1 MPIPV
6 GTYAQMQAMAL
17 PGDQLYFWDKN
28 PFAYTIEGI
37 TGGPSHVIM
46 VAQLP
51 PFSAQLFEL
60 EALIGF
66 GCRILPLS
74 HYASYTSRML
84 LCRRAVTPE
93 DITKAIGVGLE
104 ALGRQYEVEEE
115 IQIALEKIAPWIHTD
130 KTDNKLFCSGYLEYM
145 YQVTSKPYAK
155 PPNGNATPAWC
166 LDDKDTQPL
175 LWVN

>member
-1 MPIPV
+1 MANRLLERHGLDDPV
-6 GTYAQMQAMAL
+6 HSVVLGGRGIVGARL
-17 PGDQLYFWDKN
+17 GDDLVLD
-28 PFAYTIEGI
+28 
-37 TGGPSHVIM
+37 
-46 VAQLP
+46 
-51 PFSAQLFEL
+51 
-60 EALIGF
+60 
-66 GCRILPLS
+66 
-74 HYASYTSRML
+74 
-84 LCRRAVTPE
+84 
-93 DITKAIGVGLE
+93 DIAPVGLE

-145 YQVTSKPYAK
+145 FQVTSKPYAK